1 VRKKNFGSDFLPEN
15 PQPLSTALWLQAV
28 DSGCAEVA
36 TRGVAGLLSFD
47 GVFE

>member
-28 DSGCAEVA
+28 DNGCTDVA
-36 TRGVAGLLSFD
+36 TRRVAGLLSFD

>member
-1 VRKKNFGSDFLPEN
+1 VEEKLGDDFLPEN

-28 DSGCAEVA
+28 DNGCAKVDP
-36 TRGVAGLLSFD
+36 RRVAGLLSFD